1 MKRAI
6 KFKLKNGK
14 VVTIRRIRGTDYE
27 DIMKFMEKFS
37 KDIGAIQTNQYAG
50 QPKKDKEKSIQM
62 YESNDHLFIGVWDG
76 KNVVGMASV
85 DKDKPNH
92 PYCMGK
98 TAGIGMMMLQKYTHN
113 GIGNKYVQILE
124 KWARENGV
132 YKLWATARHKNTP
145 SIMNLLK
152 NGFIISG
159 IKHNTAYIKGEWH
172 HEYIL
177 EKILEK

>member
-1 MKRAI
+1 MNRAI

-27 DIMKFMEKFS
+27 DVMKFMDKFS
-37 KDIGAIQTNQYAG
+37 KDVGAIQTNQYAG
-50 QPKKDKEKSIQM
+50 QPKKDKEKSIQL
-62 YESNDHLFIGVWDG
+62 YESNDNLFIGTWDG

-85 DKDKPNH
+85 DKNKPNH

-98 TAGIGMMMLQKYTHN
+98 TAVIGMMMLEKYTHN
-113 GIGNKYVQILE
+113 GIGKKYVQILE

-132 YKLWATARHKNTP
+132 HKLWATARHQNTP
-145 SIMNLLK
+145 SIVNLLK
-152 NGFIISG
+152 NGFIITG
-159 IKHNTAYIKGEWH
+159 IKYDTAYINGKWH